1 MAMKTINTLFSE
13 LKRTIL
19 SPYFIAC
26 IILLAVLCFT
36 SSGYMDYSTNK
47 QYSIFEM
54 MSMLSSK
61 AAQSSDFARET
72 VIRNGFGAWTAQ
84 FLVILVSFPFVKIMC
99 DEKLYGQK
107 RYYISRT
114 GILRYSASKLLS
126 AVISAA
132 LICLFGYLLFSA
144 VCMAVFPSIDTFS
157 KGEQEWF
164 AMSGVTY
171 ANNLLRIILVGASF
185 VTLPFIIAAFTRNLY
200 FSVCIPF
207 LVQYM
212 QRTAENK
219 MIFDMIASGKFNNKT
234 SMLLTIFSH
243 NSAGYIAT
251 VKGNTALYIVLIHVV
266 IMAAAFAVFYIAQ
279 KRRVDNG
286 T

>member
-1 MAMKTINTLFSE
+1 MKTVNTLFSE
-13 LKRTIL
+13 LKRTVL
-19 SPYFIAC
+19 SPYFLAC
-26 IILLAVLCFT
+26 VILMAVICLT

-54 MSMLSSK
+54 MFMLSGK
-61 AAQSSDFARET
+61 AAQSGDFAQET
-72 VIRNGFGAWTAQ
+72 VIGNGFGAWTAQ
-84 FLVILVSFPFVKIMC
+84 FLVVLVSFPFVKIMC

-114 GILRYSASKLLS
+114 GVLRYSASKLLS

-132 LICLFGYLLFSA
+132 LVCLLGYLLFSA
-144 VCMAVFPSIDTFS
+144 VCMVVFPSIDTFS
-157 KGEQEWF
+157 KSEQELF
-164 AMSGVTY
+164 ALMSVSY
-171 ANNLLRIILVGASF
+171 VKNLLKIIFIGASF
-185 VTLPFIIAAFTRNLY
+185 VTLPFIIAAFTRNIY

-219 MIFDMIASGKFNNKT
+219 AFSNLALTGNYNEKAN
-234 SMLLTIFSH
+234 MLISLFSH
-243 NSAGYIAT
+243 NSAGNIAFA
-251 VKGNTALYIVLIHVV
+251 KGKIALYSAVLHTV
-266 IMAAAFAVFYIAQ
+266 ILISAFVLFYIAQ

>member
-1 MAMKTINTLFSE
+1 MKTVTALFSE
-13 LKRTIL
+13 LKRIIL
-19 SPYFIAC
+19 SPYFLIC
-26 IILLAVLCFT
+26 VILMAMLCFT

-54 MSMLSSK
+54 MFMLSNGNV
-61 AAQSSDFARET
+61 QSADFARET
-72 VIRNGFGAWTAQ
+72 VIGNGFGTWTAQ
-84 FLVILVSFPFVKIMC
+84 FLVILVSFPFVKVMC

-114 GILRYSASKLLS
+114 GILRYSASKLIS

-132 LICLFGYLLFSA
+132 LVCLLGYLLFSA
-144 VCMAVFPSIDTFS
+144 VCMAVFPSIEAFS
-157 KGEQEWF
+157 KSEQELLTV
-164 AMSGVTY
+164 MGVPY
-171 ANNLLRIILVGASF
+171 AENLLRVILVGASF
-185 VTLPFIIAAFTRNLY
+185 VTLPFIIAAFTRNIY

-207 LVQYM
+207 LVQYI

-219 MIFDMIASGKFNNKT
+219 IIFDMKTLGKSSEKT
-234 SMLLTIFSH
+234 GVLVKIFSY

-251 VKGNTALYIVLIHVV
+251 EKGNTALYIALVHIV
-266 IMAAAFAVFYIAQ
+266 IMAAAFAVFYISQ

>member
-1 MAMKTINTLFSE
+1 MKTVTALFSE
-13 LKRTIL
+13 LKRIIL
-19 SPYFIAC
+19 SPYFLIC
-26 IILLAVLCFT
+26 VILMAMLCFT

-54 MSMLSSK
+54 MFMLSNGNV
-61 AAQSSDFARET
+61 QSADFARET
-72 VIRNGFGAWTAQ
+72 VIGNGFGTWTAQ
-84 FLVILVSFPFVKIMC
+84 FLVILVSFPFVKVMC

-114 GILRYSASKLLS
+114 EILRYSASKLIS

-132 LICLFGYLLFSA
+132 LVCLLGYLLFSA
-144 VCMAVFPSIDTFS
+144 VCMAVFPSIESFS
-157 KGEQEWF
+157 KSEQELLTV
-164 AMSGVTY
+164 MGVPY
-171 ANNLLRIILVGASF
+171 AENLLRVILVGASF
-185 VTLPFIIAAFTRNLY
+185 VTLPFIIAAFTRNIY

-207 LVQYM
+207 LVQYI

-219 MIFDMIASGKFNNKT
+219 IIFDMKTLGKFREKT
-234 SMLLTIFSH
+234 GVLVTIFSH

-251 VKGNTALYIVLIHVV
+251 EKGNTALYIALVHIV
-266 IMAAAFAVFYIAQ
+266 IMAAAFAVFYISQ

>member
-1 MAMKTINTLFSE
+1 MMKTVTALFSE
-13 LKRTIL
+13 LKRIIL
-19 SPYFIAC
+19 SPYFLAC
-26 IILLAVLCFT
+26 VILMAVLCFT

-54 MSMLSSK
+54 MFMLSNGNV
-61 AAQSSDFARET
+61 QSADFARET
-72 VIRNGFGAWTAQ
+72 VIGNGFGTWTAQ
-84 FLVILVSFPFVKIMC
+84 FLVILVSFPFVKVTC

-114 GILRYSASKLLS
+114 GILRYSVSKLIS

-132 LICLFGYLLFSA
+132 LVCLLGYLLFSG
-144 VCMAVFPSIDTFS
+144 VCMAVFPSIESFS
-157 KGEQEWF
+157 KGEQELL
-164 AMSGVTY
+164 AVMGVPY
-171 ANNLLRIILVGASF
+171 AENLLRVILVGASF
-185 VTLPFIIAAFTRNLY
+185 VTLPFIIAAFTRNIY
-200 FSVCIPF
+200 FSVCVPY
-207 LVQYM
+207 LVQYI

-219 MIFDMIASGKFNNKT
+219 IIYDMAISGKISEKT
-234 SMLLTIFSH
+234 GVLVTIFSH

-251 VKGNTALYIVLIHVV
+251 VKGNTALYIALVHIV
-266 IMAAAFAVFYIAQ
+266 IMAAAFAVFYISQ